1 MKINILITGGAGYI
15 GSHTAYIFLDN
26 GHPVTIIDSLVNGD
40 TSLIPKKAKFI
51 NCDIADK
58 KKVSS
63 LLEKNKFDIV
73 IHFAGFTRVA
83 ESVKDPHKYYD
94 NNFEKPKLFFNY
106 CLKYGLKKII
116 FSSTGS
122 IYGNIDKKNILE
134 TDEVNPINP
143 YSDSK
148 YKLEEYLI
156 ELSKKEKIN
165 STILRY
171 FNVSG
176 ADEKMRSGL
185 MSNPDNLIKAVCEV
199 ATKKREK
206 LIINGKN
213 YNTKDGTAVRD
224 FIHVSDLAEMH
235 LIAAKDLMNKSETE
249 IFNCGY
255 GVGYTVQDIVDT
267 MNEILKEKINYEYG
281 PRRKGDAEYSVAN
294 NEKFVK
300 RFKWKPKYN
309 KLEYIL
315 KTALSWEKKFN

>member
-1 MKINILITGGAGYI
+1 MNILITGGAGYI
-15 GSHTAYIFLDN
+15 GSHTANVFLDH
-26 GHPVTIIDSLVNGD
+26 GHAVTIIDSLVNGHL
-40 TSLIPKKAKFI
+40 TLIPKKAKFL
-51 NCDIADK
+51 NCDIIDE

-63 LLEKNKFDIV
+63 LLEKNKFDV
-73 IHFAGFTRVA
+73 VVHFAGFTRVA

-106 CLKYGLKKII
+106 CLKYKLKKII

-134 TDEVNPINP
+134 TDEACPINP
-143 YSDSK
+143 YSESK
-148 YKLEEYLI
+148 HKLEEYLI
-156 ELSKKEKIN
+156 KLSDEKKIN
-165 STILRY
+165 ATILRY

-176 ADEKMRSGL
+176 ADENMRSGL

-199 ATKKREK
+199 ATKKRDK
-206 LIINGKN
+206 LIVNGN
-213 YNTKDGTAVRD
+213 DYNTKDGTTIRD

-235 LIAAKDLMNKSETE
+235 LIAAKDLVNKSETE

-255 GVGYTVQDIVDT
+255 GVGYSIQDIINT
-267 MNEILKEKINYEYG
+267 MNKILKSKINFEYG

-300 RFKWKPKYN
+300 RFNWRPKHN
-309 KLEYIL
+309 NLEYIL
-315 KTALSWEKKFN
+315 KTALNWEKNI